1 MRVASLYASRA
12 LRFTS
17 AVIDS
22 VILCAVLILLAFGA
36 FNLWDFERIYSQ
48 VSPSNF
54 EIYKPTQD
62 TQDGENLS
70 FVELQTINPEVIAW
84 LCIYGTHIDYPV
96 TQGSDN
102 IKYVNTNAKGQR
114 SLSGALFLD
123 ASASPDFRD
132 FSSVIYG
139 HHMEKNAMFG
149 EIGLFSDERYFEE
162 HRYGTLYFGNKTHGL
177 EFFAFLRVD
186 AYDTEVF
193 KTKITDIKDK
203 EAYLDLLFKRALRT
217 SEANVTTADTLVLLS
232 TCSTKTT
239 NGRDVLVARLTPEVF
254 SDAFATRDADVKALF
269 AIDRLPLLWAN
280 IPLWVKWVF
289 LAWVFLAAGILAIAV
304 ALFWL
309 RYRARRRAAQ
319 EDST

>member
-1 MRVASLYASRA
+1 V

-17 AVIDS
+17 AAIDS
-22 VILCAVLILLAFGA
+22 VILCAILVLLAFGA

-48 VSPSNF
+48 VSPSNY
-54 EIYKPTQD
+54 EIYKP

-70 FVELQTINPEVIAW
+70 FAELKAINPQVIAW

-96 TQGSDN
+96 TQASDN
-102 IKYVNTNAKGQR
+102 ITYINTNAKGQR

-123 ASASPDFRD
+123 ASASPDFSD

-139 HHMEKNAMFG
+139 HHMERNTMFG

-162 HRYGTLYFGNKTHGL
+162 HRYGTLYVGNKTHGL
-177 EFFAFLRVD
+177 EFFAFLRAD
-186 AYDTEVF
+186 AYDTEAF

-203 EAYLDLLFKRALRT
+203 EAYLALLFKRALRT
-217 SEANVTTADTLVLLS
+217 GEANVTTADTLVLLS

-239 NGRDVLVARLTPEVF
+239 NGRDILVARLSSEVF
-254 SDAFATRDADVKALF
+254 PDTFAKGDVDDKTLF
-269 AIDRLPLLWAN
+269 TIDKLPLLWAG
-280 IPLWVKWVF
+280 IPLCLK
-289 LAWVFLAAGILAIAV
+289 WVFLAAGILAIV
-304 ALFWL
+304 AMLVWW
-309 RYRARRRAAQ
+309 RYRARRRAAE

>member
-1 MRVASLYASRA
+1 LVDNA
-12 LRFTS
+12 
-17 AVIDS
+17 
-22 VILCAVLILLAFGA
+22 ILCAVLALFAFGA
-36 FNLWDFERIYSQ
+36 FSLWDFERVYSEA
-48 VSPSNF
+48 SPSHF

-62 TQDGENLS
+62 GESLS
-70 FVELQTINPEVIAW
+70 FAELQAINPEVIAW

-102 IKYVNTNAKGQR
+102 MKYVNTNAKGQH

-123 ASASPDFRD
+123 ASASSDFRD

-162 HRYGTLYFGNKTHGL
+162 HRYGTLHFDNKTHGL

-193 KTKITDIKDK
+193 KTKIASTKDK
-203 EAYLDLLFKRALRT
+203 EAYLDLLFKRAMHT
-217 SEANVTTADTLVLLS
+217 GEENVTTADTLVLLS
-232 TCSTKTT
+232 TCSAETT
-239 NGRDVLVARLTPEVF
+239 NGRDVLAARLTSEVF
-254 SDAFATRDADVKALF
+254 PDTFATKDTGTKALF
-269 AIDRLPLLWAN
+269 AIDRLPEFWAG
-280 IPLWVKWVF
+280 IPLWFKWVF
-289 LAWVFLAAGILAIAV
+289 LTAGIFAIAA
-304 ALFWL
+304 ALFWW

-319 EDST
+319 EDSA